1 MSKSLKL
8 YRKIKATPEEVYRA
22 LTNPFTI
29 ELWSGEPATM
39 SEEPDSEF
47 SMLNGEITGRN
58 IAFETAK
65 MLKQEWYFEGE
76 AEPSVVTIK
85 LFPEKGGTQMMV
97 EHLGIPEDAY
107 ENMVEGWKGFYL
119 DALQDF
125 FEA

>member
-1 MSKSLKL
+1 
-8 YRKIKATPEEVYRA
+8 
-22 LTNPFTI
+22 
-29 ELWSGEPATM
+29 
-39 SEEPDSEF
+39 
-47 SMLNGEITGRN
+47 
-58 IAFETAK
+58 
-65 MLKQEWYFEGE
+65 
-76 AEPSVVTIK
+76 VVTIK